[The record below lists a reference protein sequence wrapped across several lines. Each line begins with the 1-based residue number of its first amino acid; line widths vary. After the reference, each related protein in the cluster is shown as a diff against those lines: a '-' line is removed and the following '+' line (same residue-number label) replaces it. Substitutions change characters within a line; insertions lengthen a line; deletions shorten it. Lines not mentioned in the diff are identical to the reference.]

1 MMRKKVFTYL
11 VIALLSLVY
20 AVNYQVF
27 ILPNHFAPA
36 GLNGIC
42 VMIQYLFG
50 INIGYLSLII
60 NIPLA
65 IAVYFLVSKPLAV
78 RAMTFNGLLSIFL
91 ILFEYVD
98 ISAFVYATETGTS
111 ALLGPLV
118 GGIIGGW
125 AGTVLIRCGA
135 HFGGTDFISSLI
147 RKYYPNINFFWISFT
162 LNAVVAVASYFV
174 YGFQLE
180 PVLLCIIYCFTLSVV
195 LDSLGK
201 SGRAAVRFE
210 IITDD
215 PETIS
220 RAIIDNLH
228 HSATLIPAKG
238 MYRGKDTN
246 VLICVVNKTQVA
258 AVSAIVRSVPNTFA
272 VMSQVNEVMGN
283 FQHLDAHNNPEKN
296 YLDSTDTKIH

>member
-1 MMRKKVFTYL
+1 MCKKVLSYV
-11 VIALLSLVY
+11 VIALMALIY
-20 AVNYQVF
+20 AINYQVF

-42 VMIQYLFG
+42 VMIQYIFG
-50 INIGYLSLII
+50 INIGYLSLMI

-65 IAVYFLVSKPLAV
+65 IAVYFLVSRPLAV
-78 RAMTFNGLLSIFL
+78 RAMFFNGLLSLFL

-98 ISAFVYATETGTS
+98 LSAFVYATETGTS

-118 GGIIGGW
+118 AGILGGW
-125 AGTVLIRCGA
+125 CGSVLIRCGS
-135 HFGGTDFISSLI
+135 HYGGTDFISSLI
-147 RKYYPNINFFWISFT
+147 RKYYPNVNFFWVSFT
-162 LNAVVAVASYFV
+162 LNVCVAVASYFV
-174 YGFQLE
+174 YGFQIE
-180 PVLLCIIYCFTLSVV
+180 PVLLCAIYCFCLSFV

-210 IITDD
+210 IITDQ
-215 PETIS
+215 PEVIS
-220 RAIIDNLH
+220 RAIIEQLH
-228 HSATLIPAKG
+228 HSATLLPAKG

-258 AVSAIVRSVPNTFA
+258 AVSAIVRSMPNTFA

-283 FQHLDAHNNPEKN
+283 FQHLDAHNNPEKEI
-296 YLDSTDTKIH
+296 LDSAGTKIN

>member
-1 MMRKKVFTYL
+1 MRKKVLSYV
-11 VIALLSLVY
+11 VIALMSLIY
-20 AVNYQVF
+20 AINYQVF

-42 VMIQYLFG
+42 VMIQYIFG

-78 RAMTFNGLLSIFL
+78 RAMFFNGLLSVLL
-91 ILFEYVD
+91 ILFDYVD
-98 ISAFVYATETGTS
+98 LSAFAYTTETGTS

-118 GGIIGGW
+118 GGILGAWCGS
-125 AGTVLIRCGA
+125 VLIRCGS
-135 HFGGTDFISSLI
+135 HYGGTDFISSLI
-147 RKYYPNINFFWISFT
+147 RKYYPNVNFFWVSFT
-162 LNAVVAVASYFV
+162 LNVCVAVASYFV
-174 YGFQLE
+174 YGFQIE
-180 PVLLCIIYCFTLSVV
+180 PVLLCVLYCFSLSFV

-210 IITDD
+210 IITDS
-215 PETIS
+215 PEIIS
-220 RAIIDNLH
+220 QAIIEQLH
-228 HSATLIPAKG
+228 HSATLLPAKG
-238 MYRGKDTN
+238 MYRGKETN

-258 AVSAIVRSVPNTFA
+258 AVSAIVRSIPNTFA

-283 FQHLDAHNNPEKN
+283 FQHLDAHNNPEKEI
-296 YLDSTDTKIH
+296 LDKADTKIN

>member
-1 MMRKKVFTYL
+1 MRKKVLSYV
-11 VIALLSLVY
+11 VIALIAFIY
-20 AVNYQVF
+20 AINYQVF

-42 VMIQYLFG
+42 VMIQYIFG

-78 RAMTFNGLLSIFL
+78 RAMLFNGLLSLFL

-98 ISAFVYATETGTS
+98 MSAFAYATETGTS

-118 GGIIGGW
+118 GGILGAWCGS
-125 AGTVLIRCGA
+125 VLIRCGS
-135 HFGGTDFISSLI
+135 HYGGTDFISSLI
-147 RKYYPNINFFWISFT
+147 RKYYPNVNFFWVSFT
-162 LNAVVAVASYFV
+162 LNVCVAVASYFV
-174 YGFQLE
+174 YGFQIE
-180 PVLLCIIYCFTLSVV
+180 PVLLCVLYCFSLSFV
-195 LDSLGK
+195 LDALGK

-210 IITDD
+210 IITDQ
-215 PETIS
+215 PEVIS
-220 RAIIDNLH
+220 RAIIEQIH
-228 HSATLIPAKG
+228 HSATLLPAKG
-238 MYRGKDTN
+238 MYRGKETN

-283 FQHLDAHNNPEKN
+283 FQHLDAHNNPEKEI
-296 YLDSTDTKIH
+296 LDGADTKIN

>member
-1 MMRKKVFTYL
+1 MKKNKGA
-11 VIALLSLVY
+11 VIALIALIY
-20 AVNYQVF
+20 AIDYQIF
-27 ILPNHFAPA
+27 ILPNHFAPS
-36 GLNGIC
+36 GINGIC
-42 VMIQYLFG
+42 VMIQHLFG
-50 INIGYLSLII
+50 INIGYLSLAV

-65 IAVYFLVSKPLAV
+65 IAVYFLVSKPLAI
-78 RAMTFNGLLSIFL
+78 RAMTFNGLLSLFL
-91 ILFEYVD
+91 IVFEYVD
-98 ISAFVYATETGTS
+98 FSAFAYATETGTS
-111 ALLGPLV
+111 ALLGPVV

-125 AGTVLIRCGA
+125 CGSILIRGGA
-135 HFGGTDFISSLI
+135 HFGGTDFVSSLI
-147 RKYYPNINFFWISFT
+147 RKYYPSVNFFWISFT
-162 LNAVVAVASYFV
+162 LNAVVALTSYFV
-174 YGFQLE
+174 YGFQIE
-180 PVLLCIIYCFTLSVV
+180 PVLLCVLYCFSISIV
-195 LDSLGK
+195 LDALGK

-210 IITDD
+210 IVTDD

-220 RAIIDNLH
+220 RAIIEQLH

-283 FQHLDAHNNPEKN
+283 FQHLDTHNNPEKN

>member
-1 MMRKKVFTYL
+1 MGKKVLTYV
-11 VIALLSLVY
+11 VIALMSLIY
-20 AVNYQVF
+20 ALNYQIF

-42 VMIQYLFG
+42 VMIQYIFG

-65 IAVYFLVSKPLAV
+65 IAVYFLVSKPLAM
-78 RAMTFNGLLSIFL
+78 RAMFFNGLLSLFL

-98 ISAFVYATETGTS
+98 MSAFVYATETGTS
-111 ALLGPLV
+111 SLLGPVV
-118 GGIIGGW
+118 GGVLGAWCGSI
-125 AGTVLIRCGA
+125 LIRCGS
-135 HFGGTDFISSLI
+135 HYGGTDFISSLI
-147 RKYYPNINFFWISFT
+147 RKYCPNVNFFWVSFT
-162 LNAVVAVASYFV
+162 INVCVASASYFV

-180 PVLLCIIYCFTLSVV
+180 PVLLCMIYCFALSFT

-210 IITDD
+210 IITED
-215 PETIS
+215 PESIS
-220 RAIIDNLH
+220 RAIINDLH

-238 MYRGKDTN
+238 MYRGKETN

-283 FQHLDAHNNPEKN
+283 FQHLDAHNKPEKN
-296 YLDSTDTKIH
+296 YLDTTDTKIH